1 MQDMGLA
8 SSAMLRIDL
17 AAVREG
23 PVETTA
29 EVAADDPLVVGAG
42 VVLASPLLVS
52 GRLSAAGEGKYYW
65 RARLVTVVQ
74 AECRRCLAPVRVPL
88 SQSLGLV
95 FVEEDEAGEA
105 DDCYVVPRRATVLD
119 LSEAVREELILAVP
133 QFVEC
138 RADCR
143 GLCPRCGADLNL
155 GPCGCQPDVDPRW
168 AALTKLRK
176 GE

>member
-1 MQDMGLA
+1 
-8 SSAMLRIDL
+8 MLRIDL

-23 PVETTA
+23 PVETAA
-29 EVAADDPLVVGAG
+29 EVAADDPLVRNSG
-42 VVLASPLLVS
+42 VALASPLVVS
-52 GRLSAAGEGKYYW
+52 GRLSTAGEGKYYW
-65 RARLVTVVQ
+65 QARLATVVRG
-74 AECRRCLAPVRVPL
+74 ECRRCLAPVRVPL

-95 FVEEDEAGEA
+95 FVTEEDARGD

-133 QFVEC
+133 QYVEC
-138 RADCR
+138 RDDCR

-155 GPCGCQPDVDPRW
+155 GACGCQPETDPRW

>member
-1 MQDMGLA
+1 
-8 SSAMLRIDL
+8 MLRIDL

-23 PVETTA
+23 PVETAA
-29 EVAADDPLVVGAG
+29 EIAAGDPLVALTG
-42 VVLASPLLVS
+42 VTLASPLVVS
-52 GRLSAAGEGKYYW
+52 GRLSTAGEGKYYW
-65 RARLVTVVQ
+65 QARLSTVVR
-74 AECRRCLAPVRVPL
+74 AECRRCLAPVKVPL
-88 SQSLGLV
+88 AQALGLV
-95 FVEEDEAGEA
+95 FMTDGEAGVD
-105 DDCYVVPRRATVLD
+105 DDCYVVPRRSTVID

-138 RADCR
+138 REDCR

-155 GPCGCQPDVDPRW
+155 GPCGCSKEIDPRW

>member
-1 MQDMGLA
+1 
-8 SSAMLRIDL
+8 MLRIDL

-23 PVETTA
+23 PVETAA
-29 EVAADDPLVVGAG
+29 EVAADDPLVRNSG
-42 VVLASPLLVS
+42 VALASPLVVS
-52 GRLSAAGEGKYYW
+52 GRLSTAGEGKYYW
-65 RARLVTVVQ
+65 QARLATVVQ
-74 AECRRCLAPVRVPL
+74 GECRRCLAPVRVPL

-95 FVEEDEAGEA
+95 FVTEEDARGD

-133 QFVEC
+133 QYVEC
-138 RADCR
+138 RDDCR

-155 GPCGCQPDVDPRW
+155 GACGCQPETDPRW

>member
-1 MQDMGLA
+1 
-8 SSAMLRIDL
+8 MLRIDL

-23 PVETTA
+23 PVETAA
-29 EVAADDPLVVGAG
+29 EVAADDPLVKNSG
-42 VVLASPLLVS
+42 VALASPLVVS
-52 GRLSAAGEGKYYW
+52 GRLTTAGEGRYYW
-65 RARLVTVVQ
+65 QARLETVVQ
-74 AECRRCLAPVRVPL
+74 AECRRCLAPAQVSL
-88 SQSLGLV
+88 AQSLGLV
-95 FVEEDEAGEA
+95 FVAEDDARGD

-133 QFVEC
+133 QYVEC
-138 RADCR
+138 RDDCR

-155 GPCGCQPDVDPRW
+155 GPCGCQPETDPRW

>member
-1 MQDMGLA
+1 
-8 SSAMLRIDL
+8 MLRIDL

-23 PVETTA
+23 PVETAA
-29 EVAADDPLVVGAG
+29 ELAPDDPLVAG
-42 VVLASPLLVS
+42 TGVSLAAPLVVS
-52 GRLSAAGEGKYYW
+52 GRLSTAGEGKYYW
-65 RARLVTVVQ
+65 QARLGTVVQ
-74 AECRRCLAPVRVPL
+74 AVCRRCLAPVRVPIA
-88 SQSLGLV
+88 QALGVV
-95 FVEEDEAGEA
+95 FLDEDEARGGRD
-105 DDCYVVPRRATVLD
+105 DDCYVVPRRAAALD

-138 RADCR
+138 RDDCR

-155 GPCGCQPDVDPRW
+155 GPCTCPPEVDPRW

>member
-1 MQDMGLA
+1 
-8 SSAMLRIDL
+8 MLRIDL

-23 PVETTA
+23 PVETA
-29 EVAADDPLVVGAG
+29 ADVAVDDPLVRDSG
-42 VVLASPLLVS
+42 VALVSPLVVS
-52 GRLSAAGEGKYYW
+52 GRLSTAGEGKYYW
-65 RARLVTVVQ
+65 QARLATVVQ
-74 AECRRCLAPVRVPL
+74 AECRRCLKAVRVPL

-95 FVEEDEAGEA
+95 FVAEEDARGD

-133 QFVEC
+133 QYVEC
-138 RADCR
+138 RDDCR

-155 GPCGCQPDVDPRW
+155 GPCGCQPETDPRW
-168 AALTKLRK
+168 AALTKLPK